1 MELAINKG
9 IGKSAE
15 FSGLTAQYLFI
26 FAGGL
31 LGLFIVFVVMY
42 LAGISMWTCIIVS
55 VICALILIYGTFYLN
70 KEYGQHGIM
79 KKMAKSNHPRFIIN
93 RKSFPRLFTQKKKER

>member
-1 MELAINKG
+1 MELTINKG

-31 LGLFIVFVVMY
+31 LALFIVFVVMY
-42 LAGISMWTCIIVS
+42 LAGIDMWVCIGFS
-55 VICALILIYGTFYLN
+55 VVCALILIYGTFYLN
-70 KEYGQHGIM
+70 KTYGTHGIM
-79 KKMAKSNHPRFIIN
+79 KKMAKSNHQRYVIN
-93 RKSFPRLFTQKKKER
+93 RKSFSKLFTSKK